1 MGREMARLL
10 VDRIQGNAD
19 GSASV
24 LLDTRL
30 VRRASA

>member
-1 MGREMARLL
+1 MAELLIAPIGRGS
-10 VDRIQGNAD
+10 VAD
-19 GSASV
+19 SHV